1 MKRALFFGMLGT
13 VLGTLLLGGTYALAT
28 NTNFILGSTTANKP
42 DALTAVT
49 AQDKDGKGGL
59 SGPMI
64 RLVNPSTG
72 SSATALGLTVGSGR
86 PPFTTNSSVRVA
98 NLNADLLDGIDSSSF
113 VKGGGEVLSNKLQV
127 VPGDTAVLL
136 LDHSATKPAFK
147 ALVGCKDDPAAGGNI
162 DFSTTGPADMFLY
175 SPTGSISNAGGT
187 GMGSGMPNSS
197 TIKIGSG
204 WTDGHMLTMWVFL
217 LTKTGQPDPRDDG
230 CYFQMRVVVK

>member
-1 MKRALFFGMLGT
+1 MKRALVFSILGAA
-13 VLGTLLLGGTYALAT
+13 LGTLLFGGTYALAT
-28 NTNFILGSTTANKP
+28 NANFILGSTTANKP

-49 AQDKDGKGGL
+49 AQNKDGHGGL
-59 SGPMI
+59 GGPMI
-64 RLVNPSTG
+64 RLLNPSTG

-113 VKGGGEVLSNKLQV
+113 VKGGGEVLSNKVQV
-127 VPGDTAVLL
+127 VPGDTGIVLV
-136 LDHSATKPAFK
+136 DHLATKPAFK
-147 ALVGCKDDPAAGGNI
+147 TLVDCNADPAVGGSVN
-162 DFSTTGPADMFLY
+162 FSTTGPADMFLN
-175 SPTGSISNAGGT
+175 SPTGSISNPGGT
-187 GMGSGMPNSS
+187 GMGSGMHNGS
-197 TIKIGSG
+197 TIRIGSG